1 MRCTRSKAQAS
12 CFITGSQHR
21 RRVAPIFTQW
31 SERNASTR
39 ENHPTRERRDVVG
52 RDTAASRLSPVGWF
66 SRASLVYYPT
76 GGHFVCACVNMGCW
90 RATEIATEAFSV
102 NCLRSV
108 PAAAGRFLELN
119 DVYWVL
125 RSTNMFFKV
134 ARLDF
139 FGGGDTSQVWALI
152 TSPWVKIWKKGFHNC
167 II

>member
-1 MRCTRSKAQAS
+1 MRCTRSKARAS
-12 CFITGSQHR
+12 CFITGSKHR

-39 ENHPTRERRDVVG
+39 ENHPTREKRDVVG

-108 PAAAGRFLELN
+108 PAAAGRFLKLN
-119 DVYWVL
+119 DVYWA
-125 RSTNMFFKV
+125 V
-134 ARLDF
+134 ALERTVF
-139 FGGGDTSQVWALI
+139 PF
-152 TSPWVKIWKKGFHNC
+152 VKQYIEDKMAAECFYQEEKDSMIVFC
-167 II
+167 